1 MCIYELE
8 EVLARTQTSIWKL
21 YVILCEILV
30 RFGPCAL
37 LIVLNLLMIRDFNK
51 SHNRRTSLGLD
62 LLGSSPPMSRKR
74 KVTINSNVQSW
85 GGDNQPES
93 IESISN
99 AFSID
104 AQKKDTFEEN
114 NNGPPPIVINVC
126 FKIMIEYQYCNLIS
140 RIKVLSFLI
149 IACIF

>member
-30 RFGPCAL
+30 RFGPCVL

-85 GGDNQPES
+85 GGDNQPEA

-104 AQKKDTFEEN
+104 VQNKDTFEEN
-114 NNGPPPIVINVC
+114 THGPPPIVINVC
-126 FKIMIEYQYCNLIS
+126 IKIMIEYQYHNLV
-140 RIKVLSFLI
+140 RI
-149 IACIF
+149 